1 MKIGLIFSEGGR
13 VMIYFDNA
21 ATTKVSDIAAAAV
34 LRVMTENFGN
44 PSSLHHL
51 GVLAENEILSAE
63 ETIKEILS
71 ADGAEIIFT
80 SSGTEANNLAVLGAF
95 MPRQKRYNE
104 YVLDGANHDSVV
116 APGEK
121 LLKDGF
127 VVKSIPPLISG
138 RGDIEKIVEA
148 VNEKTAL
155 VSLMLVNNETG
166 SKTDVKSAVGKIKRK
181 NPETLI
187 HIDCVA
193 AFCKEEINFKKLGA
207 DIITIS
213 AHKIHGPKGVGAII
227 YKKGIRI
234 SPLFYGAAGSIRPG
248 TESTPLI
255 VGFSAAAKEKAE
267 KQAKN
272 EEKVSEIN
280 SYIRA
285 FLEKC
290 EGITINS
297 PEDASPYVLNF
308 STNKIKSEVML
319 HYLEENG
326 IYVSSGSACSKG
338 KNSHVL
344 TSMGLKRESVLS
356 AVRLSFSGEN
366 TLEEAG
372 FFCKCLENAL
382 SVLIKSF

>member
-1 MKIGLIFSEGGR
+1 
-13 VMIYFDNA
+13 MIYFDNA
-21 ATTKVSDIAAAAV
+21 ATTKVSDISAAAV

-51 GVLAENEILSAE
+51 GVLAENEILSASK
-63 ETIKEILS
+63 TIKEILS

-80 SSGTEANNLAVLGAF
+80 SSGTEANNLAILGAF

-104 YVLDGANHDSVV
+104 YVLDAANHDSVV
-116 APGEK
+116 SPAEK

-127 VVKSIPPLISG
+127 IVKSIPPLISG
-138 RGDIEKIVEA
+138 SGDIEKIIDA
-148 VNEKTAL
+148 VGEKTAL
-155 VSLMLVNNETG
+155 VSLMLINNETG

-181 NPETLI
+181 NPNTLI

-227 YKKGIRI
+227 YKKGVRI
-234 SPLFYGAAGSIRPG
+234 SPLFYGAAGVIRPG

-255 VGFSAAAKEKAE
+255 AGFSAAAKEKAE
-267 KQAKN
+267 KQTKN
-272 EEKVSEIN
+272 EEKISEIN

-285 FLEKC
+285 FLEKR
-290 EGITINS
+290 EGIRINS

-308 STNKIKSEVML
+308 STNKIKSEVLL

-344 TSMGLKRESVLS
+344 TAMGLKKESVLS
-356 AVRLSFSGEN
+356 AVRLSFSEEN
-366 TLEEAG
+366 TLEEAVD
-372 FFCKCLENAL
+372 FCKCLENGL
-382 SVLIKSF
+382 NVLIKSF